1 MVLEACKRSWISD
14 TTQGETTR
22 VSNFVTVLVESANDE
37 SCSWNRRDRVVK
49 ATDSKV
55 RYHSAIFPVTKPIV
69 QNKSLRGEAVRAA
82 DLRNTLSC
90 ASWRS

>member
-14 TTQGETTR
+14 ATQGETTR

-37 SCSWNRRDRVVK
+37 SCSRNRRDRVVK
-49 ATDSKV
+49 ATNRKV
-55 RYHSAIFPVTKPIV
+55 RYHSPIFPVTKPIV
-69 QNKSLRGEAVRAA
+69 QNKSLRGEAVGAA